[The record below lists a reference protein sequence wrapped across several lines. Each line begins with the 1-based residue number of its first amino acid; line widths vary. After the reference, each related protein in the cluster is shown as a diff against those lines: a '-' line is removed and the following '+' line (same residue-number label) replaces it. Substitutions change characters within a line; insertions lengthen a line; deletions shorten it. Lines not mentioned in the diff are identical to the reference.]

1 LALNLNINFN
11 KGSIMKN
18 LALKFF
24 PAAAIFLSVSIH
36 ANEATLKEST
46 PVRSVLSKEETH
58 KGVENGSFC
67 SDIKSLAYSRGAVIE
82 QNGKFYRCVKVY
94 GENVSENKELA
105 WVEVTI
111 KNGVTEPAN

>member
-1 LALNLNINFN
+1 
-11 KGSIMKN
+11 MKN
-18 LALKFF
+18 LALTFF

-46 PVRSVLSKEETH
+46 SVRSVLSKEETH

-82 QNGKFYRCVKVY
+82 QNGKFYRCAKTY
-94 GENVSENKELA
+94 GENLSENKKLA
-105 WVEVTI
+105 WVEVTL
-111 KNGVTEPAN
+111 KNGVEEPAN